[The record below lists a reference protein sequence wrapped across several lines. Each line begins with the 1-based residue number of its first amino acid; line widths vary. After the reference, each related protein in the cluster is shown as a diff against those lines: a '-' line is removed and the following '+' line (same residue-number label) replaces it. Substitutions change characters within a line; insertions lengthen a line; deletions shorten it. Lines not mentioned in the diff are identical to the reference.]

1 MTGMVAI
8 GQLRGSRVG
17 ILGFARSGEAL
28 ARALGKI
35 GAHVLV
41 FDDGEAARARAR
53 DAGFAVGGMED
64 ALSLDLLV
72 PSPGVPLRFPQP
84 HPLVAAARAAG
95 VPVTGDIQL
104 FADSRPDLRLV
115 GVTGSNGKSTTA
127 ALLHHLLVGCGV
139 PALLGGNIGTPV
151 FALEAPGGATVVLE
165 LSSFQLDLCDSL
177 RTAVGVWLN
186 LSPDHLDRH
195 GSLEGYVAAK
205 RRLFDQQSADAAA
218 VIAVD
223 DPVSRAVADGLE
235 AAGRRPV
242 RVSGALPEGVDVGI
256 ADGVLV
262 DRLDGTLRRYT
273 LEGRLRLRGA
283 HNFQNVAAAF
293 AAARLLGCG
302 PDAILA
308 ALGGFPG
315 LPHRMEEVARIDG
328 VLFVNDSKATNPDAA
343 ARSLASFGSV
353 HWIAGGRPKPGG
365 FAGLLDATRA
375 VRAGYF
381 IGEAEE
387 ELVRTFEGRFPVHRC
402 GTLGAA
408 LERAFA
414 AARAD
419 GAGAV
424 VLLAPA
430 CASFDQFRDF
440 EERGDRFRELIRALA
455 RNSSPAEAAP

>member
-1 MTGMVAI
+1 MVAI
-8 GQLRGSRVG
+8 DELRGGRVG

-35 GAHVLV
+35 GADVLV

-53 DAGFAVGGMED
+53 AAGFAVGGVED
-64 ALSLDLLV
+64 VPSLDLLV
-72 PSPGVPLRFPQP
+72 PSPGVPLRFPKP
-84 HPLVAAARAAG
+84 HPLVAAARSAG

-104 FADSRPDLRLV
+104 FADSRRDLRLV

-127 ALLHHLLVGCGV
+127 ALLHHLLLGCGV

-151 FALEAPGGATVVLE
+151 FALEAPEGATVVLE

-195 GSLEGYVAAK
+195 GSLEGYIAAK
-205 RRLFDQQSADAAA
+205 RRLFDQQPADAAQ
-218 VIAVD
+218 VVAVD
-223 DPVSRAVADGLE
+223 DAISRAVADGLE

-242 RVSGALPEGVDVGI
+242 RVSGAVAEGVDVGI
-256 ADGVLV
+256 AEGVLV
-262 DRLDGTLRRYT
+262 DRLDGTPRRFA

-283 HNFQNVAAAF
+283 HNLQNVAAAF

-302 PDAILA
+302 GDALLGALA
-308 ALGGFPG
+308 GFAG
-315 LPHRMEEVARIDG
+315 LPHRMEEVARVEG

-343 ARSLASFGSV
+343 ARSLASFEAI

-365 FAGLLDATRA
+365 FASLLDATRA

-387 ELVRTFEGRFPVHRC
+387 DLARTFAGRFPVHRC
-402 GTLGAA
+402 GTLAA
-408 LERAFA
+408 AVDRAFA
-414 AARAD
+414 AARGD
-419 GAGAV
+419 GPGAV

-440 EERGDRFRELIRALA
+440 EDRGDRFRELVRALA
-455 RNSSPAEAAP
+455 HADHPAEAVP